1 MTYSSL
7 YFPHVAKCVECRSH
21 SINIYF
27 TEMNSPTASKL
38 LQLALNASRHT
49 NSSFTF
55 SSSPSRSCVIT
66 KALCSPILK
75 YSGTAFPPSLSMEIY
90 WFSQGWFN
98 SYFHWESHSAQWICP
113 KCNNHKPLVMLT
125 RNIRTI
131 QFICFYSKFW
141 RINPQKAE
149 SAPISS

>member
-1 MTYSSL
+1 MMARLLPSQGSDFSPCINDSLESASRTRQLLTVTYSSL

-98 SYFHWESHSAQWICP
+98 SYFHWESHSAQ
-113 KCNNHKPLVMLT
+113 
-125 RNIRTI
+125 
-131 QFICFYSKFW
+131 
-141 RINPQKAE
+141 
-149 SAPISS
+149 